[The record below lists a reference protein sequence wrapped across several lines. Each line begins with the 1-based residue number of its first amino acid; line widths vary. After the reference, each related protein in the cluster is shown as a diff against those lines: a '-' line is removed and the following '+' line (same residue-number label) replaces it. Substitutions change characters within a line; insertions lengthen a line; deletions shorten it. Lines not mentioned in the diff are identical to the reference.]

1 MSGCPDGGIL
11 TVQDV
16 LEAAREAAIE
26 IRRIEEQ
33 KQARL
38 TALGPG
44 GHTYDAHPKVGIL
57 DPMRHMDALMDW
69 QDEQMHALNLQ
80 PPIEDGY
87 TLMSGIE
94 RVADSFDVEVAT
106 RYYLQAESWREI
118 ARSLEGRVEF
128 LQGHTRDE
136 QVLILSKSLEHCV
149 EQWNSIGI
157 AHLKEMGR

>member
-1 MSGCPDGGIL
+1 M

-38 TALGPG
+38 MALGPG

-57 DPMRHMDALMDW
+57 DPMRHMDALIDW

-80 PPIEDGY
+80 PPIEDAY
-87 TLMSGIE
+87 TIMRGIE
-94 RVADSFDVEVAT
+94 RVADSMDVEVAT

-118 ARSLEGRVEF
+118 ARSLEDRIEE
-128 LQGHTRDE
+128 LQGLTRDD
-136 QVLILSKSLEHCV
+136 QVTVLSKSLENCV
-149 EQWNSIGI
+149 KQWDRIGI